1 MNYGTRSSLHLFR
14 ILDATTLKSQTGYAF
29 RVKLP
34 IPKAQFDQGEPIQTL
49 ENQILIFVGKNRL
62 QAYTAMEI
70 YAAVLHP
77 PVVEH
82 GAGYDLVCIALE
94 GLIGKLTI
102 YGRVVKTSSGEETYY
117 AAR

>member
-1 MNYGTRSSLHLFR
+1 M
-14 ILDATTLKSQTGYAF
+14 
-29 RVKLP
+29 P

-94 GLIGKLTI
+94 GLIGKLAI
-102 YGRVVKTSSGEETYY
+102 SGRVVKTSSGEETYY
-117 AAR
+117 ASR

>member
-1 MNYGTRSSLHLFR
+1 RITVFGSMNYGTRSSLHLFR

-49 ENQILIFVGKNRL
+49 ENQILIFVGKDRL

-94 GLIGKLTI
+94 GLIGKLAI
-102 YGRVVKTSSGEETYY
+102 SG
-117 AAR
+117 